1 MYISIRHRDS
11 SGSVANGFEARASAQ
26 PNQSILFQVTVPPS
40 PATQALSTLTID
52 LSHLSPAEKQQDVEL
67 IVQGALTVI
76 KRGPHCLTVSC
87 ASDSLTSTPAGTL
100 VGTIEIKTVEC
111 TLIGTIVTG
120 DKAKFDFP
128 IR

>member
-26 PNQSILFQVTVPPS
+26 PIQPILFQVTVPPS

-52 LSHLSPAEKQQDVEL
+52 LSHLSPAEKQQDVEF

-76 KRGPHCLTVSC
+76 KRGPHCLTVN
-87 ASDSLTSTPAGTL
+87 STNESF

-120 DKAKFDFP
+120 DKVKFDFP

>member
-11 SGSVANGFEARASAQ
+11 SGSVANGFEARAAAQ
-26 PNQSILFQVTVPPS
+26 PILFQVTVPPS

-52 LSHLSPAEKQQDVEL
+52 LSHLSPAEKQQDVEF

-76 KRGPHCLTVSC
+76 KRGPHCLTVN
-87 ASDSLTSTPAGTL
+87 STNESL

-120 DKAKFDFP
+120 EKVKFDFP

>member
-26 PNQSILFQVTVPPS
+26 PNQPILFQVTVPPS
-40 PATQALSTLTID
+40 PAKPATQELSTLTID
-52 LSHLSPAEKQQDVEL
+52 LSHLSPAEKQQDVEF

-76 KRGPHCLTVSC
+76 KRGPHCLTVN
-87 ASDSLTSTPAGTL
+87 STNESL

-120 DKAKFDFP
+120 DKVKFDFP

>member
-26 PNQSILFQVTVPPS
+26 PILFQVTVPPI
-40 PATQALSTLTID
+40 PATPASQELSTLTID
-52 LSHLSPAEKQQDVEL
+52 LSHLSPAEKQQDVEF
-67 IVQGALTVI
+67 IVQGALTVV
-76 KRGPHCLTVSC
+76 KRGPHSFTVNSINE
-87 ASDSLTSTPAGTL
+87 SL

-120 DKAKFDFP
+120 DKVKFDFP